1 MNEERRHHFRRFND
15 RSRTVAATLEDPPR
29 SRVSWG
35 ALFAGVVV
43 AMATQ
48 ILLGALGLAV
58 GLTAADQADSFGVG
72 AGVWWLISGILA
84 LFLGGWTASRL
95 ANKPR
100 RVDGG
105 LHGFATWGL
114 ATIVSAWMLTSAVG
128 GILGGA
134 WSAVTTAATATATT
148 AAARPDLADRAGDM
162 LRQAGVDPSQ
172 AEAFAERLR
181 SDAAATP
188 EAQREAR
195 QAAEQARDAAS
206 TASWFLFGML
216 LLGAAA
222 ATFGGLRGTPDV
234 VDELDV
240 RSHVDRSAAAAG

>member
-15 RSRTVAATLEDPPR
+15 RSRPLTATFDDPPR

-48 ILLGALGLAV
+48 VLLGALGLAI
-58 GLTAADQADSFGVG
+58 GLTAANQPDTFGVG
-72 AGVWWLISGILA
+72 AGIWWLLSGILA
-84 LFLGGWTASRL
+84 LFLGGWTAARL

-114 ATIVSAWMLTSAVG
+114 ATILSAWMLTSAVG

-134 WSAVTTAATATATT
+134 WSAVTTAATTTATAT
-148 AAARPDLADRAGDM
+148 AARPDLADRAGDL

-172 AEAFAERLR
+172 ADAFADRLR
-181 SDAAATP
+181 S
-188 EAQREAR
+188 EADSPQAQVEAR
-195 QAAEQARDAAS
+195 RAAEEAKDTAS
-206 TASWFLFGML
+206 TAAWFLFGML

-222 ATFGGLRGTPDV
+222 ATLGGLKGVPDL

-240 RSHVDRSAAAAG
+240 RSHPDSRTSAAV